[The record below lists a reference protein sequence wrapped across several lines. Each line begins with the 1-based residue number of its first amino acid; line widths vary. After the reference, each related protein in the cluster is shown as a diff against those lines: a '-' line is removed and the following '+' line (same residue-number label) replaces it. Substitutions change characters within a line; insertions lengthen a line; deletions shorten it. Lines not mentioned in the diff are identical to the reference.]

1 MKSYKLIKVED
12 IMTLVAIMSRKVAHV
27 SSNEVRIALG
37 LTSMPESLSHD
48 SRRAMLQVQD
58 LLEDLNVAVNEWLQ
72 NRDID
77 ND

>member
-1 MKSYKLIKVED
+1 MKNYKLVKVED

-37 LTSMPESLSHD
+37 LTSMPDSLAHD

-58 LLEDLNVAVNEWLQ
+58 PLDDLNTAVNEWLQ
-72 NRDID
+72 NRDND
-77 ND
+77 NE